1 MYSSAIFMAF
11 LIAVGLLPLAEA
23 RAALITRTF
32 TFSASGGGVPWPVDP
47 VVGSVTITWN
57 NDVDTSD
64 ATAGLIINALNLP
77 LASPLGFS
85 YVAATDEL
93 AIDGMDGGVGLLSS
107 FVDDLSIVFTQA
119 SGNPQGG
126 DLFYSAA
133 GSPSIFHASL
143 DAIEIAEPVTLT
155 LLGGALVGMA
165 LLRRRRMTLR
175 TS

>member
-1 MYSSAIFMAF
+1 MYSSAIFVAC
-11 LIAVGLLPLAEA
+11 LASVSLLPMAEA

-32 TFSASGGGVPWPVDP
+32 TFSASGDGVPWPVDP
-47 VVGSVTITWN
+47 AVGSVTITWN

-64 ATAGLIINALNLP
+64 ATTGIVINALNLP

-85 YVAATDEL
+85 YVAATDEM
-93 AIDGMDGGVGLLSS
+93 AIGGMDGGVGLLSS

-119 SGNPQGG
+119 SGSPQSG
-126 DLFYSAA
+126 DLFFSSA

-143 DAIEIAEPVTLT
+143 DAIEIAEPVSLA
-155 LLGGALVGMA
+155 LLGGALLGMA
-165 LLRRRRMTLR
+165 LVRRRRTSHR